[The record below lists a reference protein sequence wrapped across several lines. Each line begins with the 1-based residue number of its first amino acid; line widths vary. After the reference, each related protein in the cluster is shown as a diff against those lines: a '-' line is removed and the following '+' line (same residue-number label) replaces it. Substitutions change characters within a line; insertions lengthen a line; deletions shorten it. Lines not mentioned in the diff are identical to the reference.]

1 MMSRQRE
8 ERSRVLAEMKDRFG
22 ENDPMVSQW
31 MGELQNHVPFEAIY
45 PAERR
50 SHPRTV
56 RPTGSARRTAAIDC
70 ISSSTH

>member
-31 MGELQNHVPFEAIY
+31 MGELQNHVSFEATY

-50 SHPRTV
+50 SRPRTV
-56 RPTGSARRTAAIDC
+56 RPASTARRAAVIDC